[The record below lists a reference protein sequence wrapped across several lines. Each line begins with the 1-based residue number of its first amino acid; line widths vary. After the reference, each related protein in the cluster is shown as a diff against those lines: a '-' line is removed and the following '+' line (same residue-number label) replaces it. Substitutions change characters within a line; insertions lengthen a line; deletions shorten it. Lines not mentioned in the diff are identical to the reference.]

1 MTNNE
6 HDILAMLASERFAF
20 QVAADEYT
28 LELLAKT
35 FPKQIHY
42 RQRERLR
49 AESIQER
56 AV

>member
-42 RQRERLR
+42 RQRERCAWSPSRRDFL
-49 AESIQER
+49 
-56 AV
+56 